1 MSIKHAP
8 RNVALLNAAVI
19 TLTFLSVY
27 GVMVLTGM
35 QLNAGFLF
43 LTAVILFTA
52 AYISVYYSL
61 NRFIYNRL
69 KVIYKTIGKWH
80 GTQRRQ
86 QTDNNQDDILG
97 MVNQVVLEWHD
108 EQQQKIDELQ
118 KMEAYRREFL
128 GNVSHELKTPIF
140 NIQGYILSLLDGG
153 LKDEKIN
160 KKFLKKTAKSVD
172 RMIAIVQDL
181 EEISKFE
188 SGVLNLNESVFDI
201 NELTREV
208 AEFLEVKAE
217 KNNTEIVIKEPENRK
232 LKVMADKVRI
242 RQVLVN
248 LVDNA
253 INYGKPE
260 NGRIVISFYDFH
272 DNILVEVSDN
282 GIGIPEVFLPRI
294 FERFFRVDKSRSREK
309 GGTGLGLAIVKHII
323 EAHRQSIT
331 VRSKPGKGTTFSF
344 TLKKA

>member
-27 GVMVLTGM
+27 GVMVLTGI

>member
-1 MSIKHAP
+1 MSMKHAP
-8 RNVALLNAAVI
+8 RNVALLNAVIITLIFITVYGILTIAQIPLQRSVFAAVAVI
-19 TLTFLSVY
+19 VFVSVY
-27 GVMVLTGM
+27 V
-35 QLNAGFLF
+35 
-43 LTAVILFTA
+43 
-52 AYISVYYSL
+52 SVYFSL

-69 KVIYKTIGKWH
+69 KIIYKTIGKWNEVK
-80 GTQRRQ
+80 RRQ
-86 QTDNNQDDILG
+86 HTDKNQDDILG

-108 EQQQKIDELQ
+108 AQQQKIDELQ

-153 LKDEKIN
+153 WKDEKIN
-160 KKFLKKTAKSVD
+160 RKFLKKTAKSVD

-188 SGVLNLNESVFDI
+188 SGVMNLNETVFDI

-232 LKVMADKVRI
+232 LKVEADKVRI

-260 NGRIVISFYDFH
+260 NGRIVLSFYDFH
-272 DNILVEVSDN
+272 DNILIEVSDN
-282 GIGIPEVFLPRI
+282 GIGIPEELLPRI

>member
-27 GVMVLTGM
+27 GVMVLTGI

-69 KVIYKTIGKWH
+69 KIIYKTIGKWH

-217 KNNTEIVIKEPENRK
+217 KTNTEIVIKEPENRK